1 MARKATFTPTGARA
15 VGPGMRT
22 SGGETFAQ
30 AQARQ
35 AGGKRGRHFFPN
47 EDVSPERS
55 FDSATLA
62 QMAASQV
69 FDSYADGTTR
79 TTPFELDLDR
89 QGMND
94 YIEFGDAYDGTIF
107 QPKTTPQGS
116 TRNPS
121 QAIAGTNDAAPMSII
136 PTSTSDPKRPRTL
149 MAGFEITDP
158 ANNTGTLSVMFR
170 DGTMYNY
177 YDVTMEDW
185 RTFKYSPSKGKVVI
199 PMLEQKYAHGYANQP
214 AQAAGAIH
222 KAAMVAQKTLHAQ
235 PKRKGLRATQVPRQ
249 TRRRKY

>member
-1 MARKATFTPTGARA
+1 
-15 VGPGMRT
+15 
-22 SGGETFAQ
+22 
-30 AQARQ
+30 
-35 AGGKRGRHFFPN
+35 
-47 EDVSPERS
+47 
-55 FDSATLA
+55 
-62 QMAASQV
+62 
-69 FDSYADGTTR
+69 
-79 TTPFELDLDR
+79 
-89 QGMND
+89 
-94 YIEFGDAYDGTIF
+94 
-107 QPKTTPQGS
+107 
-116 TRNPS
+116 
-121 QAIAGTNDAAPMSII
+121 MSII

-222 KAAMVAQKTLHAQ
+222 KAAMVAQKALHAQ